1 MSIDCELFS
10 TRLWVSLIITTL
22 MRLRVEWS
30 ELGLVLKKGMWN
42 LYCRGKTLP
51 PQARSL
57 FPGRV
62 WLVLWDTDTQ
72 TNDGLISFRSFILAF
87 GLCFSRPMLNYEIMQ
102 GCLSLVPGIQ
112 GTKVC
117 QRDTHGGQSC
127 VPCLPKATMET
138 KEFKYSPQ
146 IPRNVR
152 CTVIR
157 EEMIPLQK

>member
-1 MSIDCELFS
+1 M
-10 TRLWVSLIITTL
+10 LI
-22 MRLRVEWS
+22 
-30 ELGLVLKKGMWN
+30 
-42 LYCRGKTLP
+42 
-51 PQARSL
+51 
-57 FPGRV
+57 
-62 WLVLWDTDTQ
+62 
-72 TNDGLISFRSFILAF
+72 
-87 GLCFSRPMLNYEIMQ
+87 YEIMQ

-157 EEMIPLQK
+157 KGGNDSTPEVKKW